1 MVADDKD
8 FEPFSFWKGAQDVLK
23 NKDGTALEASEA
35 VEAIRAQLGDAL
47 NARNLAFLF
56 GSGCSSYRKNGAE
69 VGIPTMGPMAK
80 TFLEKVGENDDA
92 PHISAGERETLKQWL
107 GLEVGSVKFANNLE
121 RLMEAL
127 YGARFVYDG
136 TQETGPQAVA
146 AVVNR
151 VIGKV
156 SRHVLDSCTKGAFAD
171 GDETVLAL
179 YQSFYQKLQFR
190 DRSLPRPWVFTTNY
204 DLFNERAM
212 DRRGIPYCNG
222 FSGVVERRFNPA
234 MFRYSLAEQLDITS
248 RKWSAVD
255 SFIYLGKLH
264 GSVNWIEDGET
275 LFPIR
280 ELAEVPSSPDGRV
293 LIYPTPAKQSAS
305 FVSPYADLF
314 REFQTRVV
322 QDQSVLVT
330 VGYSFGDQHINNII
344 FQALTIPNFRL
355 IMFAAEDAEGVI
367 RQLRQLGD
375 PRIWHIGSMSLRSQR
390 SAHYFDAFVERF
402 MPELPGTRIEGA
414 VEKVLRNLITKKTT
428 DGEGDNGH

>member
-1 MVADDKD
+1 MAGDQD

-23 NKDGTALEASEA
+23 GKDGAALEASAA
-35 VEAIRAQLGDAL
+35 VEVVRGQLGDAL
-47 NARNLAFLF
+47 NARNLSFLF
-56 GSGCSSYRKNGAE
+56 GSGCSSFRIGNTE

-80 TFLEKVGENDDA
+80 SFLSKVGLDDDDA
-92 PHISAGERETLKQWL
+92 YVSATERETLKEWL
-107 GLEVGSVKFANNLE
+107 GLDIDADRFANNLE

-127 YGARFVYDG
+127 YGAKFVYDG
-136 TQETGPQAVA
+136 TEEEKPKVVA
-146 AVVNR
+146 AIVDR
-151 VIGKV
+151 VIDKV
-156 SRHVLDSCTKGAFAD
+156 SKHVLESCTNGPFAQ
-171 GDETVLAL
+171 GDDTVLAL
-179 YQSFYQKLQFR
+179 YQAFYQKLQFR

-234 MFRYSLAEQLDITS
+234 MFRYSLAEQLDISS

-280 ELAEVPSSPDGRV
+280 ELADVPASADGRV

-314 REFQTRVV
+314 REFQTQVV
-322 QDQSVLVT
+322 RGQSVLVT
-330 VGYSFGDQHINNII
+330 CGYSFGDQHINNII

-355 IMFAAEDAEGVI
+355 IIFAAEDSGGVI
-367 RQLRQLGD
+367 KQLRDLKD
-375 PRIWHIGSMSLRSQR
+375 PRIWHIGSDSMISMR

-402 MPELPGTRIEGA
+402 MPELPGTRIESA
-414 VEKVLRNLITKKTT
+414 VEKVLHDLLAKEA
-428 DGEGDNGH
+428 GGSGGD